1 MSNAYVSSLAIYPLK
16 SSAAISCE
24 TVKVLGT
31 GLQGD
36 RRFMLTKLDGSFITG
51 RTHPK
56 ITSISSYYRG
66 EGLVLQ
72 HPSCKELLLQPQNF
86 SSSYFPTSV
95 WGTSFMGQ
103 GCGVLADQWIS
114 ELLGE
119 PLRIL
124 YFGEQSMR
132 KVNKHDVHEV
142 GFADG
147 FPLLLVNDNS
157 LQHLNQRLPVPISM
171 ANFRP
176 NIAIAGLPAWQ
187 EDEWA
192 EIRIGDVFFEL
203 PKPCSRCVFTTV
215 DPNTQQLDK
224 NIEPLKTLTSYR
236 QEPDGTDVMFGENM
250 LVLNSGTIKIG
261 DKVEVIKTKTR
272 PVYQDN
278 WQPTQARFAKQ
289 LTLSAD
295 ANSKQYFPDTNAD
308 TETVSTTHNKELLRC
323 VQIIDETADVK
334 TFKFIADPIVRFS
347 YFPGQFITLHA
358 EIDKQLENRCYTI
371 SSSPSRPD
379 LISIT
384 VKRVEG
390 GLFSNWLHDYFCVG
404 SSIECTKASGVFH
417 LQSDSRAQLLLL
429 SAGSGITPML
439 SIARYITDL
448 SLNIDIQFHHSARSD
463 EDLICFDELQLLAT
477 QHANLHLSCNFTR
490 QSDTANCGTEH
501 YLGRLSTEMINQFSS
516 DLLDR
521 EVFVCGPDEFM
532 TNAKMLLT
540 QLGLAGS
547 QYHQE
552 SFVIDIAVPEH
563 DVTNRTYKVNFL
575 QSGIEVEISGE
586 QSILAAAQE
595 AGISPDYSCL
605 AGICGSCNSKLVN
618 GKVHA
623 PNAMAIDMDDG
634 SGDFLPCCSY
644 ARSDLDVN
652 L

>member
-16 SSAAISCE
+16 SSAAIRCE

-66 EGLVLQ
+66 EDLVLQ
-72 HPSCKELLLQPQNF
+72 HASCAELLLQPQKF

-103 GCGVLADQWIS
+103 GCGLSADQWIS

-124 YFGEQSMR
+124 YFGEQSKR
-132 KVNKHDVHEV
+132 KVDKHEVHEV

-157 LQHLNQRLPVPISM
+157 LAHLNQRLPVPISM

-176 NIAIAGLPAWQ
+176 NIAITGLPAWQ

-192 EIRIGDVFFEL
+192 KIRIGEVLFEL

-215 DPNTQQLDK
+215 DPHTQQLDK

-236 QEPDGTDVMFGENM
+236 QEQDGTNVMFGENM
-250 LVLNSGTIKIG
+250 LALNSGTIKIG

-278 WQPTQARFAKQ
+278 WQPAQARLAKQ
-289 LTLSAD
+289 LTISAD
-295 ANSKQYFPDTNAD
+295 TNNKQYLPDTEP
-308 TETVSTTHNKELLRC
+308 TSTIHNKELLRC

-334 TFKFIADPIVRFS
+334 TFKFIADPIVRFGYS
-347 YFPGQFITLHA
+347 PGQFITLHA
-358 EIDKQLENRCYTI
+358 QIDQQLENRCYTL

-390 GLFSNWLHDYFCVG
+390 GLFSNWLHDSFAVG
-404 SSIECTKASGVFH
+404 SSIECTKANGVFH
-417 LQSDSRAQLLLL
+417 LQSSSRAKLLLL

-439 SIARYITDL
+439 SIVRYITDL
-448 SLNIDIQFHHSARSD
+448 SLNIDIQFHHSARTD
-463 EDLICFDELQLLAT
+463 EDLICFEELQLLAT

-490 QSDTANCGTEH
+490 QSDAVNCDIVH
-501 YLGRLSTEMINQFSS
+501 FSGRLSTDMLNQFSS
-516 DLLDR
+516 DLLER

-540 QLGLAGS
+540 QLDLPGS

-552 SFVIDIAVPEH
+552 SFVIDIAALEH
-563 DVTNRTYKVNFL
+563 DATNRTYKVNFL
-575 QSGIEVEISGE
+575 QSGIEVEISGD
-586 QSILAAAQE
+586 QNILAAAEE
-595 AGISPDYSCL
+595 AGITVDYSCL

-618 GKVHA
+618 GEVHA
-623 PNAMAIDMDDG
+623 PNAMAIDTEDG

>member
-56 ITSISSYYRG
+56 ISSISSYYRG
-66 EGLVLQ
+66 DDLVLQ
-72 HPSCKELLLQPQNF
+72 HPSCEELLLQPQHF

-103 GCGVLADQWIS
+103 GCGLSADQWIS

-124 YFGEQSMR
+124 YFGEQSKR
-132 KVNKHDVHEV
+132 KVNKHEVHEV

-157 LQHLNQRLPVPISM
+157 LQHLNQRLPAPISM

-176 NIAIAGLPAWQ
+176 NITIAGLPAWQ

-192 EIRIGDVFFEL
+192 KIRIGEVLFEL

-215 DPNTQQLDK
+215 DPHTQQPDK
-224 NIEPLKTLTSYR
+224 NLEPLKTLTSYR
-236 QEPDGTDVMFGENM
+236 QEQDGTNVMFGENM
-250 LVLNSGTIKIG
+250 LALNSGTIKIG
-261 DKVEVIKTKTR
+261 DKVEVIKTKAR

-278 WQPTQARFAKQ
+278 WQPAQARLAKQ
-289 LTLSAD
+289 LTISAD
-295 ANSKQYFPDTNAD
+295 TNSSQTLPGTDVA
-308 TETVSTTHNKELLRC
+308 STIHNKELLRC
-323 VQIIDETADVK
+323 VQVIDETADVK
-334 TFKFIADPIVRFS
+334 TFKFIADPIVRFG
-347 YFPGQFITLHA
+347 YLPGQFITLHA
-358 EIDKQLENRCYTI
+358 EIDKQLENRCYTL

-390 GLFSNWLHDYFCVG
+390 GLFSNWLHDSFAVG
-404 SSIECTKASGVFH
+404 SSIECTKASGVFY
-417 LQSDSRAQLLLL
+417 LQSSSRAKLLLL

-448 SLNIDIQFHHSARSD
+448 SLNIDVQFHHSARTD
-463 EDLICFDELQLLAT
+463 EDLICFEELQLLAA
-477 QHANLHLSCNFTR
+477 QHANLYLSCNFTR
-490 QSDTANCGTEH
+490 QSDVANCDIDH
-501 YLGRLSTEMINQFSS
+501 FFGRLSTDMLNQFSS
-516 DLLDR
+516 DLLER

-532 TNAKMLLT
+532 TAAKMLLT
-540 QLGLAGS
+540 QLDLPGS

-552 SFVIDIAVPEH
+552 SFVIDVAPPEH
-563 DVTNRTYKVNFL
+563 DASNRTYKVNFL
-575 QSGIEVEISGE
+575 QSGIEVQISGD
-586 QSILAAAQE
+586 QTILAAAEE
-595 AGISPDYSCL
+595 AGITVDYSCL
-605 AGICGSCNSKLVN
+605 AGICGTCNSKLVN
-618 GKVHA
+618 GELHA
-623 PNAMAIDMDDG
+623 PNAMAIDTEDG

-644 ARSDLDVN
+644 ARSDL
-652 L
+652 

>member
-16 SSAAISCE
+16 SSASISCE

-66 EGLVLQ
+66 EDLVLQ
-72 HPSCKELLLQPQNF
+72 HPSCEDLLLQPQHF

-95 WGTSFMGQ
+95 WDTSFMGQ
-103 GCGVLADQWIS
+103 GCGLPADEWIS
-114 ELLGE
+114 KLLGE

-124 YFGEQSMR
+124 YFGKQSKR
-132 KVNKHDVHEV
+132 KVNKHEVHEV

-157 LQHLNQRLPVPISM
+157 LQHLNQRLPVSITM

-176 NIAIAGLPAWQ
+176 NISIAGLPAWQ

-192 EIRIGDVFFEL
+192 KIRIGDVLFEL

-215 DPNTQQLDK
+215 DPYTQLLDK

-236 QEPDGTDVMFGENM
+236 QEQDGTNVMFGENM
-250 LVLNSGTIKIG
+250 LALNSGTIRIG
-261 DKVEVIKTKTR
+261 DKVEVINTKVR

-278 WQPTQARFAKQ
+278 WQPDQARLAKQ
-289 LTLSAD
+289 LIISSGD
-295 ANSKQYFPDTNAD
+295 NSKQHLPDID
-308 TETVSTTHNKELLRC
+308 RKSTIENKELLRC
-323 VQIIDETADVK
+323 VQIINETADVK
-334 TFKFIADPIVRFS
+334 TFKFIADPIVRFG
-347 YFPGQFITLHA
+347 YIPGQFITLHA
-358 EIDKQLENRCYTI
+358 EINKRLENRCYTL

-384 VKRVEG
+384 VKRVEA
-390 GLFSNWLHDYFCVG
+390 GLFSNWLHDSFSVG
-404 SSIECTKASGVFH
+404 SSIEFTKASGVFH
-417 LQSDSRAQLLLL
+417 LQSTNRNKLLLL

-448 SLNIDIQFHHSARSD
+448 SLNIDIQFHHSARTD
-463 EDLICFDELQLLAT
+463 EDLICFDELQRLAT
-477 QHANLHLSCNFTR
+477 QHTNLHLSCNFTR
-490 QSDTANCGTEH
+490 QNDITNCDIAH
-501 YLGRLSTEMINQFSS
+501 YFGRLSTDMLNQFSS
-516 DLLDR
+516 DLLER

-532 TNAKMLLT
+532 INTKIQLT
-540 QLGLAGS
+540 QLGLSNS

-552 SFVIDIAVPEH
+552 SFVIDVSAPEH
-563 DVTNRTYKVNFL
+563 DTTNSTYKVNFL
-575 QSGIEVEISGE
+575 RSGIEVEIAGD
-586 QSILAAAQE
+586 QTILSAAEE
-595 AGISPDYSCL
+595 AGITLNYSCL
-605 AGICGSCNSKLVN
+605 AGICGSCNSKLVK
-618 GKVHA
+618 GEVHA
-623 PNAMAIDMDDG
+623 PNAMAIDTKDC

>member
-56 ITSISSYYRG
+56 ISSISSYYRG
-66 EGLVLQ
+66 DDLVLQ
-72 HPSCKELLLQPQNF
+72 HPSCEELLLQPQHF

-103 GCGVLADQWIS
+103 GCGLSADQWIS

-124 YFGEQSMR
+124 YFGEQSKR
-132 KVNKHDVHEV
+132 KVNKHEVHEV

-157 LQHLNQRLPVPISM
+157 LQHLNQRLPAPISM

-176 NIAIAGLPAWQ
+176 NITIAGLPAWQ

-192 EIRIGDVFFEL
+192 KIRIGEVLFEL

-215 DPNTQQLDK
+215 DPHTQQPDK
-224 NIEPLKTLTSYR
+224 NLEPLKTLTSYR
-236 QEPDGTDVMFGENM
+236 QEQDGTNVMFGENM
-250 LVLNSGTIKIG
+250 LALNSGTIKIG
-261 DKVEVIKTKTR
+261 DKVEVIKTKAR

-278 WQPTQARFAKQ
+278 WQPAQARLAKQ
-289 LTLSAD
+289 LTISAD
-295 ANSKQYFPDTNAD
+295 TNSSQTLPGTDVA
-308 TETVSTTHNKELLRC
+308 STIHNKELLRC
-323 VQIIDETADVK
+323 VQVIDETADVK
-334 TFKFIADPIVRFS
+334 TFKFIADPIVRFG
-347 YFPGQFITLHA
+347 YLPGQFITLHA
-358 EIDKQLENRCYTI
+358 EIDKQLENRCYTL

-390 GLFSNWLHDYFCVG
+390 GLFSNWLHDSFAVG
-404 SSIECTKASGVFH
+404 SSIECTKASGVFY
-417 LQSDSRAQLLLL
+417 LQSSSRTKLLLL

-448 SLNIDIQFHHSARSD
+448 SLNIDIQFHHSARTD
-463 EDLICFDELQLLAT
+463 EDLICFEELQLLAA
-477 QHANLHLSCNFTR
+477 QHANLYLSCNFTR
-490 QSDTANCGTEH
+490 QSDVANCDIDH
-501 YLGRLSTEMINQFSS
+501 FFGRLSTDMLNQFSS
-516 DLLDR
+516 DLLER

-532 TNAKMLLT
+532 TNAQMLLT
-540 QLGLAGS
+540 QLNLPGS

-552 SFVIDIAVPEH
+552 SFVIDVAPPEH
-563 DVTNRTYKVNFL
+563 DASNRTYKVNFL
-575 QSGIEVEISGE
+575 QSGIEVQISGD
-586 QSILAAAQE
+586 QTILEAAEE
-595 AGISPDYSCL
+595 AGITPDYSCL
-605 AGICGSCNSKLVN
+605 AGICGTCNSKLVN
-618 GKVHA
+618 GELHA
-623 PNAMAIDMDDG
+623 PNAMAIDTEDG

>member
-56 ITSISSYYRG
+56 ITSISSYYR
-66 EGLVLQ
+66 EEDLVLQ
-72 HPSCKELLLQPQNF
+72 HPSCEELLLQPQHF

-103 GCGVLADQWIS
+103 GCGLSADQWIS

-119 PLRIL
+119 PLRII
-124 YFGEQSMR
+124 YFGEQSKR
-132 KVNKHDVHEV
+132 KVNKHEVHEV

-157 LQHLNQRLPVPISM
+157 LQHLNQRLPAPISM

-176 NIAIAGLPAWQ
+176 NITIAGLPAWQ

-192 EIRIGDVFFEL
+192 KIRIGEVLFEL

-215 DPNTQQLDK
+215 DPHTQQPDK
-224 NIEPLKTLTSYR
+224 NLEPLKTLTSYR
-236 QEPDGTDVMFGENM
+236 QEQDGTNVMFGENM
-250 LVLNSGTIKIG
+250 LALNSGIIKIG
-261 DKVEVIKTKTR
+261 DKVEVIKTKAR

-278 WQPTQARFAKQ
+278 WQPAQARLAKQ
-289 LTLSAD
+289 LTISAD
-295 ANSKQYFPDTNAD
+295 TNSSQTLPDTDVA
-308 TETVSTTHNKELLRC
+308 STIHNKELLRC
-323 VQIIDETADVK
+323 VQVIDETADVK
-334 TFKFIADPIVRFS
+334 TFKFIADPIVRFG
-347 YFPGQFITLHA
+347 YLPGQFITLHA
-358 EIDKQLENRCYTI
+358 EIDKQLENRCYTL

-390 GLFSNWLHDYFCVG
+390 GLFSNWLHDSFAVG

-417 LQSDSRAQLLLL
+417 LQSSSRAKLLLL

-448 SLNIDIQFHHSARSD
+448 SLNIDIQFHHSARTD
-463 EDLICFDELQLLAT
+463 EDLICFEELQLLAT
-477 QHANLHLSCNFTR
+477 QHDNLHLSCNFTR
-490 QSDTANCGTEH
+490 QSDAANCDIVH
-501 YLGRLSTEMINQFSS
+501 FSGRLSTDMLNQFSS
-516 DLLDR
+516 DLLER

-532 TNAKMLLT
+532 TNAQMLLT
-540 QLGLAGS
+540 QLNLPGS

-552 SFVIDIAVPEH
+552 SFVIDVAPPEH
-563 DVTNRTYKVNFL
+563 DASNRTYKVNFL
-575 QSGIEVEISGE
+575 QSGIEVQISGD
-586 QSILAAAQE
+586 QTILEAAEE
-595 AGISPDYSCL
+595 AGITPDYSCL
-605 AGICGSCNSKLVN
+605 AGICGTCNSKLVN
-618 GKVHA
+618 GELHA
-623 PNAMAIDMDDG
+623 PNAMAIDTEDG

-644 ARSDLDVN
+644 ARSDLEVN